1 MMSDQGDGY
10 PDYSAYQEHR
20 VIDISEMPDKKVRIM
35 SADGT
40 ITSHQVSLMAIL
52 IGTRPDL
59 SFLPLEYQD
68 GKNLGV
74 SIIVL
79 NGILNDLISEGSF

>member
-1 MMSDQGDGY
+1 MCYLQVHQMMSDQGNGY

-20 VIDISEMPDKKVRIM
+20 VINISELPDKKIRIV

-40 ITSHQVSLMAIL
+40 VLSHQVSLMAIL

-59 SFLPLEYQD
+59 SILPLEYQD

-74 SIIVL
+74 SII
-79 NGILNDLISEGSF
+79 